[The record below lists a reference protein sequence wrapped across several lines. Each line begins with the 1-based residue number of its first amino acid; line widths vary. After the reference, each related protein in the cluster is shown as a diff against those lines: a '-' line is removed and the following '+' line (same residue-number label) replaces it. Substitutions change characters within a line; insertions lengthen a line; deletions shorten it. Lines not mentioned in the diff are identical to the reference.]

1 MGHSLIAHYLP
12 NTDPIYKIT
21 IIPRGVGSLGS
32 TLLLPEKII
41 FNKKNLKY

>member
-32 TLLLPEKII
+32 TLLLPEKDKFLI
-41 FNKKNLKY
+41 KKI